1 MGNQPSTPMKPPPSQ
16 GGGGGAN
23 SKLTDAI
30 SMNKNAAG
38 KLEKRIVQLE
48 RRIQG
53 EVIKAKEKVKAG
65 QKQKALIHLKRK
77 KMYEKNI
84 ESLTNQI
91 FRLETQANALEQTA
105 GQEQVVNA
113 MQATKIGLEHANKKM
128 NADDVQ
134 DMQDTLEE
142 AMNEQQEVSQ
152 ILSQELQMP
161 GLDMDD
167 DTMLGELDDLMGEDD
182 AVNAM
187 NQMNQ
192 LPELPSNMPTPSLS
206 DQRPVV
212 DNDEEESLAE
222 LEAMMS

>member
-1 MGNQPSTPMKPPPSQ
+1 
-16 GGGGGAN
+16 
-23 SKLTDAI
+23 
-30 SMNKNAAG
+30 MNKNAAG

>member
-1 MGNQPSTPMKPPPSQ
+1 MGNQPSTPTQPPPRQ
-16 GGGGGAN
+16 GRGGGAN

-30 SMNKNAAG
+30 SMNKSTAG
-38 KLEKRIVQLE
+38 KLEKRIALLE
-48 RRIQG
+48 SRIQD
-53 EVIKAKEKVKAG
+53 EVKKAKQKVKAG

-91 FRLETQANALEQTA
+91 LRLETQANALEQTA

-113 MQATKIGLEHANKKM
+113 MQATRIGLEHANKRM
-128 NADDVQ
+128 NVDDVQ
-134 DMQDTLEE
+134 EMQDNLAD
-142 AMNEQQEVSQ
+142 AMDEQQQVSE
-152 ILSQELQMP
+152 ILSQELQVP

-187 NQMNQ
+187 NQVNQ
-192 LPELPSNMPTPSLS
+192 LPELPSNLPTPSVS
-206 DQRPVV
+206 NQRPVV
-212 DNDEEESLAE
+212 ENDEEESLAE

>member
-1 MGNQPSTPMKPPPSQ
+1 M
-16 GGGGGAN
+16 
-23 SKLTDAI
+23 TDAI